1 MSKAVTQGW
10 TGLDRPQVGAYLRL
24 SGVPQQGCARFCLSV
39 AALGKMAWGLA
50 GGVWVYRAQVSAA
63 GGLAVLG
70 WGGS

>member
-39 AALGKMAWGLA
+39 AALGKMALGSSLWLG
-50 GGVWVYRAQVSAA
+50 VYRAQVSAV

>member
-1 MSKAVTQGW
+1 
-10 TGLDRPQVGAYLRL
+10 VGAYLRL

-39 AALGKMAWGLA
+39 AALGKMALGSSLWLG
-50 GGVWVYRAQVSAA
+50 VYRAQVSAA